1 MTPDQLLAF
10 LLFALVAAVTP
21 GPSNIILT
29 STGATVGV
37 IRGLPCLFGA
47 SLGMGSIVF
56 AVGVGVGSIVLGNAL
71 LLTAV
76 KWGGIAFLLWLSW
89 QIATSRHEN
98 AAQGAPVVGFWRG
111 AALQWANPKAWV
123 VSVSAAGTFLQ
134 AGAAS
139 ALAQSAAFGFLFI
152 LAALP
157 SGLLWLALGSSV
169 QRWLRTDRSW
179 TTFNRAMAAL
189 LAASIVLFIW

>member
-1 MTPDQLLAF
+1 
-10 LLFALVAAVTP
+10 
-21 GPSNIILT
+21 
-29 STGATVGV
+29 
-37 IRGLPCLFGA
+37 
-47 SLGMGSIVF
+47 
-56 AVGVGVGSIVLGNAL
+56 
-71 LLTAV
+71 
-76 KWGGIAFLLWLSW
+76 LSW
-89 QIATSRHEN
+89 QIAISRHQD
-98 AAQGAPVVGFWRG
+98 AAHGAPVVGFWRA

-139 ALAQSAAFGFLFI
+139 ALSQSAAFGFLFI

-157 SGLLWLALGSSV
+157 SGLLWLAFGSSV
-169 QRWLRTDRSW
+169 QRRLRTDRSW

>member
-10 LLFALVAAVTP
+10 LLFAVAAAVTP

-29 STGATVGV
+29 STGAAVGV

-56 AVGVGVGSIVLGNAL
+56 AAGAGLGSLVLSNAV

-76 KWGGIAFLLWLSW
+76 KSGGIAFLLWLSW
-89 QIATSRHEN
+89 QIATSRRED
-98 AAQGAPVVGFWRG
+98 AAHGAPVVGFWRA

-139 ALAQSAAFGFLFI
+139 AIAQAAALGCLFI

-157 SGLLWLALGSSV
+157 SGLLWLAFGSSM

-189 LAASIVLFIW
+189 LAGSIVLFIW

>member
-10 LLFALVAAVTP
+10 LLFAVVAAVTP

-29 STGATVGV
+29 STGAAVGV
-37 IRGLPCLFGA
+37 IRGLPCLCGA
-47 SLGMGSIVF
+47 SLGMGSLVF
-56 AVGVGVGSIVLGNAL
+56 DNTL

-89 QIATSRHEN
+89 QIATSRQEVTGH
-98 AAQGAPVVGFWRG
+98 GTPVIGFWRA

-139 ALAQSAAFGFLFI
+139 AIAQEAALGCLFI

-157 SGLLWLALGSSV
+157 SSLLWLAFGSSV

-179 TTFNRAMAAL
+179 TTFSRAMAML

>member
-1 MTPDQLLAF
+1 
-10 LLFALVAAVTP
+10 
-21 GPSNIILT
+21 
-29 STGATVGV
+29 
-37 IRGLPCLFGA
+37 
-47 SLGMGSIVF
+47 MGSIVF
-56 AVGVGVGSIVLGNAL
+56 AAGVGLGSLVLDNTL

-89 QIATSRHEN
+89 QIATSRHDD
-98 AAQGAPVVGFWRG
+98 AAHGAPVVGFRRA

-123 VSVSAAGTFLQ
+123 VSVSAAGAFLQ

-139 ALAQSAAFGFLFI
+139 ALVQSAAFGFLFI
-152 LAALP
+152 IAALP
-157 SGLLWLALGSSV
+157 SGLLWLAFGSSM

-179 TTFNRAMAAL
+179 TTFNRAMAML